1 MSGHSKWSTIKH
13 KKAAMD
19 AKRGNI
25 FTKLATVIAVAVK
38 KGGSGDPEINFSLR
52 LAIERARAANMP
64 NVNIERA
71 IDRGLGKGDGGELSE
86 FVLEGYGPGGVAIV
100 IEIVTD
106 NRNRIVAQV
115 NTMLDKAGGSLAEP
129 GSVLYLFSRVG
140 RVDYGGKLKEDDT
153 LELIE
158 LGAADWE
165 EEEQGGVIWTELGK
179 ENDVAKYMMEKGY
192 KKVEVEVM
200 YKPSLVV
207 EVGEKR
213 KIIENLLEQLEEN
226 DDVQGVY
233 ANI

>member
-1 MSGHSKWSTIKH
+1 
-13 KKAAMD
+13 MD

-25 FTKLATVIAVAVK
+25 FTKLAAGIAVAVK

-179 ENDVAKYMMEKGY
+179 ENDVAKYMMEKEY
-192 KKVEVEVM
+192 QQVEVEVM
-200 YKPSLVV
+200 YKPSLEV
-207 EVGEKR
+207 EVGEKM

>member
-140 RVDYGGKLKEDDT
+140 RVDYAGKLKEDDT

>member
-25 FTKLATVIAVAVK
+25 FTKLAAGIAVAVK

-179 ENDVAKYMMEKGY
+179 ENDVAKYMMEKEY
-192 KKVEVEVM
+192 QQVEVEVM
-200 YKPSLVV
+200 YKPSLEV
-207 EVGEKR
+207 EVGEKM

>member
-52 LAIERARAANMP
+52 LAIERARSANMP

>member
-25 FTKLATVIAVAVK
+25 FTKLAAGIAVAVK

-140 RVDYGGKLKEDDT
+140 RVDYAGKLKEDDT

-179 ENDVAKYMMEKGY
+179 ENDVAKYMMEKEY
-192 KKVEVEVM
+192 QQVEVEVM
-200 YKPSLVV
+200 YKPSLEV
-207 EVGEKR
+207 EVGEKM

>member
-25 FTKLATVIAVAVK
+25 FTKLAAGIAVAVK

-52 LAIERARAANMP
+52 LAIERARSANMP

-140 RVDYGGKLKEDDT
+140 RVDYAGKLKEDDT

>member
-1 MSGHSKWSTIKH
+1 
-13 KKAAMD
+13 MD

>member
-25 FTKLATVIAVAVK
+25 FTKLAAGIAVAVK

>member
-25 FTKLATVIAVAVK
+25 FTKLAAGIAVAVK

-52 LAIERARAANMP
+52 LAIERARSANMP

-140 RVDYGGKLKEDDT
+140 RVDYAGKLKEDDT

-179 ENDVAKYMMEKGY
+179 ENDVAKYMMEKEY
-192 KKVEVEVM
+192 QQVEVEVM
-200 YKPSLVV
+200 YKPSLEV
-207 EVGEKR
+207 EVGEKM

>member
-25 FTKLATVIAVAVK
+25 FTKLAAGIAVAVK

-115 NTMLDKAGGSLAEP
+115 NTMLDKAGGSLVEP

-179 ENDVAKYMMEKGY
+179 ENDVAKYMMEKEY
-192 KKVEVEVM
+192 QQVEVEVM
-200 YKPSLVV
+200 YKPSLEV
-207 EVGEKR
+207 EVGEKM

>member
-52 LAIERARAANMP
+52 LAIERARSANMP

-140 RVDYGGKLKEDDT
+140 RVDYAGKLKEDDT

>member
-25 FTKLATVIAVAVK
+25 FTKLAAGIAVAVK

-52 LAIERARAANMP
+52 LAIERARSANMP

-179 ENDVAKYMMEKGY
+179 ENDVAKYMMEKEY
-192 KKVEVEVM
+192 QQVEVEVM
-200 YKPSLVV
+200 YKPSLEV
-207 EVGEKR
+207 EVGEKM